1 MVIFGELPHPL
12 QKEYEEPEMNTLIR
26 ALGLLILSASF
37 TFAASGGVISGT
49 VKGPDGSVFKGA
61 FVRAQ
66 SAKTKISVNVLSD
79 RNGAYRIQNLEA
91 GEYQVTAAAVG
102 YKSDPHSAVK
112 VGAEQTI
119 SLDFALQK
127 GMVRW
132 ADLSI
137 HEGQV
142 VLPEGPGKQL
152 LFFRCMS
159 CHGLQT
165 KIAAVRRDE
174 EGWQNCVALMRDRAN
189 GVGDLRITEADGAA
203 VASYLGRVFSPDS
216 DLPRSPADLPEYQK
230 AKHAEFSDEAMKI
243 VYVLYDLP
251 KPGRIPWVAYPQKDG
266 SVWMPH
272 SWTADQIAKL
282 DQRTGEVQEFDLP
295 PGTRKALHLHS
306 VTEAPDGMVWF
317 SEDAACKLGKFDP
330 ETRKFTEYQ
339 PSFCRPKD
347 DDAKTGRG
355 MNSIGLGSMN
365 SIRLDRF
372 GNIWAGGSILLR
384 FDPKKEEFMEFPEAR
399 TPYGIE
405 LDQQG
410 NIWFAEFPREG
421 MIGKMDT
428 KTLKIAK
435 WTPPTTEK
443 LAALN
448 KNQPDE
454 NYGNSSTHPKTSG
467 PRRITVDS
475 QGIVWFGEWWG
486 NQIGRFDPKTET
498 FQEFALPD
506 PDPTPYA
513 IAVDRNDLVW
523 YSSYN
528 DDILGRL
535 DPKTGAVVEFPFP
548 YSGNGL
554 RELMPDSQGRIW
566 FGTPFNN
573 KVGYFV
579 PPEQPKTAQR

>member
-1 MVIFGELPHPL
+1 MVIFETILIDPEESP
-12 QKEYEEPEMNTLIR
+12 EPEMKKLFRAVGLVILITSFC
-26 ALGLLILSASF
+26 SA
-37 TFAASGGVISGT
+37 AHGGVISGT
-49 VKGPDGSVFKGA
+49 VKGPDGAAFRGA

-66 SAKTKISVNVLSD
+66 SAKTKITVNVLSD
-79 RNGAYRIQNLEA
+79 RNGTYRIGNLDP
-91 GEYQVTAAAVG
+91 GEFQVTATAVG
-102 YKSDPHSAVK
+102 FKSDPRRDVK
-112 VGAEQTI
+112 IDADQTL
-119 SLDFALQK
+119 SLDFSLQK
-127 GMVRW
+127 ATIRW

-137 HEGQV
+137 HEGQAL
-142 VLPEGPGKQL
+142 LPEGPGKQL

-174 EGWQNCVALMRDRAN
+174 EGWQGCVTLMRDRVG

-203 VASYLGRVFSPDS
+203 IASYLGKVFSADS
-216 DLPRSPADLPEYQK
+216 DLPRSPAELPEYQK
-230 AKHAEFSDEAMKI
+230 VKHADFSDEAMRI

-251 KPGRIPWVAYPQKDG
+251 KPGRIPWVAYPQSDG

-272 SWTADQIAKL
+272 SWTANQIAKL
-282 DQRTGEVQEFDLP
+282 DQKTGEVQEFDVP
-295 PGTRKALHLHS
+295 QGIRRALHVHS
-306 VTEAPDGMVWF
+306 VLQAPDGMVWF

-347 DDAKTGRG
+347 DDARTGRG
-355 MNSIGLGSMN
+355 STSIGLGSMN

-372 GNIWAGGSILLR
+372 GKIWGGGSVLLR
-384 FDPKKEEFMEFPEAR
+384 FDPRTEEFTEFSEAR

-405 LDQQG
+405 LDQRG
-410 NIWFAEFPREG
+410 DIWFAEFPLEG
-421 MIGKMDT
+421 KIGKIDT
-428 KTLKIAK
+428 KTLKITK
-435 WTPPTTEK
+435 WTPPSTER

-448 KNQPDE
+448 RNQLDE
-454 NYGNSSTHPKTSG
+454 NYGNSSTHPKTAG

-475 QGIVWFGEWWG
+475 QGVVWFGEWWG

-498 FQEFALPD
+498 FKEFALPD

-513 IAVDRNDLVW
+513 IGVDRNDDVW

-528 DDILGRL
+528 DDVLGRL
-535 DPKTGAVVEFPFP
+535 DPKTGSVVEFPLPF
-548 YSGNGL
+548 SGNGI
-554 RELMPDSQGRIW
+554 RELIPDSQGRIW

-579 PPEQPKTAQR
+579 PPEQPKSAHR

>member
-1 MVIFGELPHPL
+1 MVISVKLRHPL
-12 QKEYEEPEMNTLIR
+12 QPQSQEREMNTLLR
-26 ALGLLILSASF
+26 ALGLTVLFASL
-37 TFAASGGVISGT
+37 TYAAPGGVISGT
-49 VKGPDGSVFKGA
+49 VKGPDGAAFKGA

-66 SAKTKISVNVLSD
+66 SAKTKITVNVLSD
-79 RNGAYRIQNLEA
+79 KNGAYRIQNLEP
-91 GEYQVTAAAVG
+91 GEYRVTAVAVG
-102 YKSDPHSAVK
+102 FKSDPRSNVK
-112 VGAEQTI
+112 VDSEQTI
-119 SLDFALQK
+119 SLDIALAK
-127 GMVRW
+127 GTVRW

-137 HEGQV
+137 HEGQAL
-142 VLPEGPGKQL
+142 LPEGPGKQL

-203 VASYLGRVFSPDS
+203 IASYLGRVFSPDS
-216 DLPRSPADLPEYQK
+216 DLARSPADLPEYQK
-230 AKHAEFSDEAMKI
+230 VKHPEFSDEAMKI
-243 VYVLYDLP
+243 VFVIYDLP
-251 KPGRIPWVAYPQKDG
+251 KPGRIPWVAYPQADG

-282 DQRTGEVQEFDLP
+282 DQKTGEVQEFDVP
-295 PGTRKALHLHS
+295 QGTRRALHLHS
-306 VTEAPDGMVWF
+306 VLQAPDGMVWF
-317 SEDAACKLGKFDP
+317 SEDAACKIGKFDP
-330 ETRKFTEYQ
+330 ETRKFKEYQ
-339 PSFCRPKD
+339 PSFCSPKD
-347 DDAKTGRG
+347 DDAQTGRG

-372 GNIWAGGSILLR
+372 GNIWAGGSVLVR

-405 LDQQG
+405 LDRDG

-421 MIGKMDT
+421 MIGKIDT
-428 KTLKIAK
+428 KTLKITK
-435 WTPPTTEK
+435 WTPPATER

-454 NYGNSSTHPKTSG
+454 NYGNSSTHPKTAG

-486 NQIGRFDPKTET
+486 NQIGRFDPKTEK

-513 IAVDRNDLVW
+513 IAVDRNDFVW
-523 YSSYN
+523 YSSYD

-535 DPKTGAVVEFPFP
+535 DPKTGSVVEFPFP
-548 YSGNGL
+548 YSGNGM
-554 RELMPDSQGRIW
+554 RELIPDSQGRIW
-566 FGTPFNN
+566 FGTPFND
-573 KVGYFV
+573 KVGYFI
-579 PPEQPKTAQR
+579 PPEQAKTAP

>member
-1 MVIFGELPHPL
+1 MKTVLKAVGLVI
-12 QKEYEEPEMNTLIR
+12 LI
-26 ALGLLILSASF
+26 ALFADSA
-37 TFAASGGVISGT
+37 AAGVISGT
-49 VKGPDGSVFKGA
+49 VKGPDGSAFMGA

-66 SAKTKISVNVLSD
+66 SAKTRIAVNVLSD
-79 RNGAYRIQNLEA
+79 RNGAYRIQNLDP

-102 YKSDPHSAVK
+102 YKSDPRGDVK
-112 VGAEQTI
+112 VDADQTT
-119 SLDFALQK
+119 SLDFSLQK
-127 GMVRW
+127 GTVRW

-137 HEGQV
+137 HEGQAL
-142 VLPEGPGKQL
+142 LPEGPGKQL

-174 EGWQNCVALMRDRAN
+174 EGWQACVALMRDRVG

-203 VASYLGRVFSPDS
+203 VASYLGRVLSADS
-216 DLPRSPADLPEYQK
+216 DLPRSPAELPDYQK
-230 AKHAEFSDEAMKI
+230 VKHADFSDEAMKI

-251 KPGRIPWVAYPQKDG
+251 KPGRIPWVAYPQSDG

-272 SWTADQIAKL
+272 SWTANQIAKL
-282 DQRTGEVQEFDLP
+282 DQKTGEVQEFDVPL
-295 PGTRKALHLHS
+295 GTRRALHVHS
-306 VTEAPDGMVWF
+306 VLQAPNGMVWF

-330 ETRKFTEYQ
+330 ETKKITEYQ
-339 PSFCRPKD
+339 PSFCKPKD

-355 MNSIGLGSMN
+355 MSSIGLGSMN

-372 GNIWAGGSILLR
+372 GNIWGGGSILLR

-405 LDQQG
+405 LDKQG
-410 NIWFAEFPREG
+410 DIWFAEFPQEG
-421 MIGKMDT
+421 KIGKMDT
-428 KTLKIAK
+428 KTLKITK
-435 WTPPTTEK
+435 WTPPTTER

-454 NYGNSSTHPKTSG
+454 NYGNSSTHPKTAG
-467 PRRITVDS
+467 PRRINVHS
-475 QGIVWFGEWWG
+475 PGIVLFGEWWG

-498 FQEFALPD
+498 FKEFALPD

-513 IAVDRNDLVW
+513 IGVDRNDDVW

-528 DDILGRL
+528 DDVLGRL
-535 DPKTGAVVEFPFP
+535 DPKTGSVVEVPLPF
-548 YSGNGL
+548 SGNGI
-554 RELMPDSQGRIW
+554 RELIPDSPGRIW
-566 FGTPFNN
+566 
-573 KVGYFV
+573 V
-579 PPEQPKTAQR
+579 